1 MTLSGPCCP
10 RLCPRL
16 SALARLPRPGDRA
29 GFLFDLGRAH
39 EAAGA
44 THPSTRPAAS
54 RGGVP
59 AGSSTSS
66 RPGTYETLKV
76 CAIWERSSRA
86 SNRSSPCPSPRRTPT
101 PLRVCGNR
109 LKTTSA
115 SAPSKYGS
123 LVVHDPVFFLL
134 RYDRLRGSAAGS
146 GSSPSCSG
154 SYGQSVIRFVVFV
167 VLWSCRG
174 ALGRRR
180 GVGRGGASS
189 SSPPSLLRHRL
200 CRSIT
205 SSARE
210 RAMRRDVMTCGV
222 VTTATSTATVTS
234 AGRDRMARCG
244 VWVGLSRDRPPHMP
258 LDLTCK
264 PSISRHTRRGSTPR
278 AGAVTALRS

>member
-1 MTLSGPCCP
+1 
-10 RLCPRL
+10 
-16 SALARLPRPGDRA
+16 
-29 GFLFDLGRAH
+29 
-39 EAAGA
+39 
-44 THPSTRPAAS
+44 
-54 RGGVP
+54 
-59 AGSSTSS
+59 
-66 RPGTYETLKV
+66 V
-76 CAIWERSSRA
+76 CTIWERSSCA